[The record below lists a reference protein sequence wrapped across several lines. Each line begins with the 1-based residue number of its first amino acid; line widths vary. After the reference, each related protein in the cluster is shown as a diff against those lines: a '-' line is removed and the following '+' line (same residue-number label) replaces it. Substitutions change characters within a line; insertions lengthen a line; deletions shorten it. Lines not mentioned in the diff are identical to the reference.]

1 MSNKLKTILAVIIFC
16 VLFLDTKNLGGII
29 ERIVKKE
36 SVVSV
41 EPPPTEAS
49 IALTKPVS
57 DLVTD
62 KEDRATLAVFNL
74 EFAKRVVLY
83 ADLINTQQLQDIYVA
98 SASSVYGKALS
109 SKYQSLGSKL
119 VDLMK
124 GVVGDEEHTLSTDES
139 ESLSNVFRALSFN
152 LSR

>member
-1 MSNKLKTILAVIIFC
+1 MSNKTKTVLAIIIFS
-16 VLFLDTKNLGGII
+16 VLFLDIKSLSGIL
-29 ERIVKKE
+29 EKVVKKE
-36 SVVSV
+36 SVVSI
-41 EPPPTEAS
+41 EPLPTEEF
-49 IALTKPVS
+49 IALTKDVS

-83 ADLINTQQLQDIYVA
+83 ADVINTQQLQDIYVA
-98 SASSVYGKALS
+98 SASNIYGKALA

-119 VDLMK
+119 IGLMK
-124 GVVGDEEHTLSTDES
+124 GVVGDEEHTLSAEES
-139 ESLSNVFRALSFN
+139 ESLSNVFKALSFN